1 MPTLIEPEL
10 AIFVCRRGFGP
21 QHQSNTAIETLVAV
35 TDETLVAVADGM
47 LGAVADEIGP

>member
-21 QHQSNTAIETLVAV
+21 QHQSNTAVEILVAVTEEMLVAV
-35 TDETLVAVADGM
+35 TDGI
-47 LGAVADEIGP
+47 LGAVADGP